1 MDEYAGA
8 GMQDEVAIVTGAS
21 KGIGRVIA
29 VQLSREGAA
38 VVIADIDAEG
48 GAETVRQIESDGGRA
63 AFILTDVAVEADVRA
78 MVGFAEEHFGGLDI
92 LVNNAGICPEPYFPR
107 AAPEHWGRTLDVN
120 LRGVMLGIQFGIP
133 AMRKRGGGVIVNI
146 SSMAGVGY
154 GAYSAPEY
162 AASKAG
168 VMRLT
173 SALGYLKE
181 EGIRVNCICPGWVE
195 TPAIKQYLAATP
207 AEELETLAF
216 PPPAVLIQP
225 EQLANA
231 VIMFIRDGTL
241 SGRVMVWPDGEPW
254 RLVPV
259 GAQY

>member
-1 MDEYAGA
+1 MQDKVAIITGA
-8 GMQDEVAIVTGAS
+8 G

-29 VQLSREGAA
+29 VQLAREGAA
-38 VVIADIDAEG
+38 VVIADIDEEG

-63 AFILTDVAVEADVRA
+63 AFVLADVAVEDDVRA
-78 MVGFAEEHFGGLDI
+78 MVGFTEEHFGGLDI
-92 LVNNAGICPEPYFPR
+92 LVNNAGIAPAPYFPK
-107 AAPEHWGRTLDVN
+107 AAPEHWARTLEVN
-120 LRGVMLGIQFGIP
+120 LRGVMLGTQFGIQ

-154 GAYSAPEY
+154 RAYSAPEY

-173 SALGYLKE
+173 AALGFLRE

-195 TPAIKQYLAATP
+195 TPAIKQYLTTTT

-225 EQLANA
+225 EQLASA
-231 VIMFIRDGTL
+231 VIMFIHDDTL

-259 GAQY
+259 DARY